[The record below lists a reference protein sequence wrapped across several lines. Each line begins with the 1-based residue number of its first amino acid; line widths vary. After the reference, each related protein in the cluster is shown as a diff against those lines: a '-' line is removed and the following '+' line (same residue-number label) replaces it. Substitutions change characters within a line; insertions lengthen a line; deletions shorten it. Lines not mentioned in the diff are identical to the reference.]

1 MIAESV
7 RKRIDERLAK
17 LCFRDYKVANPK
29 PKMRKDGTV
38 SYNPY
43 TLGQDSVECLDIL
56 RLCNKRDVS
65 PEEEEQVKAYH
76 LKYCIREVD
85 K

>member
-17 LCFRDYKVANPK
+17 LCFRDYKAMNPNPK
-29 PKMRKDGTV
+29 TRKDGTT
-38 SYNPY
+38 SYKPY

-56 RLCNKRDVS
+56 RLCDKQHIT

-76 LKYCIREVD
+76 LKYCIMEVG